1 MSTPTA
7 EQQLASPPANPT
19 HPVLPPAVQ
28 RPGHSWEPV
37 APCTDGCLPRPD
49 ELPRVPA
56 ALVVSRL
63 VGLVSL
69 ILLATL
75 VATVLPLLGARR
87 RARVLRAIFR
97 TVLRVIGVR
106 LSLRGD
112 DRFDAG
118 PGSGGVLM
126 VGNHLSWLDIMA
138 LGAIQPMRMVAR
150 HDTRDWPVLGLL
162 AVRIGT
168 LFVNRSELRTLPTLV
183 GNVAEALR
191 GGSVV
196 GLFPE
201 GTTWCGAAVGEF
213 HRAGFQA
220 ALDAGVPVRPVAQRM
235 CLPDGT
241 VTTAGCFVGDE
252 TLLDSLLR
260 VVRLPGLT
268 IEIDVLPLLVPADGV
283 DRRELARRA
292 QLVIAEATGVA
303 APEARR
309 VLRTASAGSE
319 LVVAAA

>member
-1 MSTPTA
+1 MSTSTA
-7 EQQLASPPANPT
+7 EQQLASPPCT

-28 RPGHSWEPV
+28 RSGHSWEPV
-37 APCTDGCLPRPD
+37 APCTDSCLPRQD
-49 ELPRVPA
+49 ELPRVSS
-56 ALVVSRL
+56 ALVVGRL
-63 VGLVSL
+63 VGLVSS
-69 ILLATL
+69 ICLAVL

-87 RARVLRAIFR
+87 RARILRAMFR

-168 LFVNRSELRTLPTLV
+168 LFVNRGELRTLPTLV
-183 GNVAEALR
+183 DNVAEALR

-220 ALDAGVPVRPVAQRM
+220 ALDARVPVRPVAQRM
-235 CLPDGT
+235 CLLDGR

-268 IEIDVLPLLVPADGV
+268 IEVDVLPLLSAEGV

-303 APEARR
+303 APAARR
-309 VLRTASAGSE
+309 VVRTEPTGSE
-319 LVVAAA
+319 LVAAA